1 MAIANASTTTS
12 SPYAVGQLWRCRGR
26 RAAETPLLLIN
37 QIDTHPQGGQ
47 ILDVTISDIQ
57 VRHAGMP
64 NGTLDMLPH
73 IPVIAQTL
81 ERSAAEHVG
90 DSAPNQ
96 AYLPGYA
103 EWKAAFDAGRAG
115 SFGIAVAEILDMK
128 ASWPG
133 AASIEQLSGGHG
145 QTGKTAAHARQCRR
159 RVMAACV
166 RQCAHSRR
174 NGQDSVPKR

>member
-1 MAIANASTTTS
+1 MAAGRLIGISASTADPVAIVASKLHHCGLRAEFPMAIANASTTTS
-12 SPYAVGQLWRCRGR
+12 STYAVGQLWRCRGR
-26 RAAETPLLLIN
+26 SAAETPLLLIN

-47 ILDVTISDIQ
+47 ILHVTISDVQ

-64 NGTLDMLPH
+64 NGTLDTLPH

-90 DSAPNQ
+90 DSTPNQ

-115 SFGIAVAEILDMK
+115 SFGIAVSEILDIVE
-128 ASWPG
+128 G
-133 AASIEQLSGGHG
+133 QL
-145 QTGKTAAHARQCRR
+145 A
-159 RVMAACV
+159 
-166 RQCAHSRR
+166 
-174 NGQDSVPKR
+174 KRG